1 MVSAIILLNVRR
13 GSINEVGE
21 RLAEIKG
28 ITEVFSVGGRY
39 DLVALVRVPRNE
51 DLAELVTTKLA
62 SEADIERTESLIAYE
77 VFSRHDLEAMFSIGM
92 DEGSPS

>member
-1 MVSAIILLNVRR
+1 MVSAIILMNVRR
-13 GSINEVGE
+13 GKINEVGE
-21 RLAEIKG
+21 RLAETKG

-51 DLAELVTTKLA
+51 DLAELVTSKLA
-62 SEADIERTESLIAYE
+62 LEADIERTESLIAYE

-92 DEGSPS
+92 EEGSSS

>member
-1 MVSAIILLNVRR
+1 MVSAIILMNVRR
-13 GSINEVGE
+13 GKVNQVGE
-21 RLAEIKG
+21 RLADLKG

-51 DLAELVTTKLA
+51 DLADLVTSRLA
-62 SEADIERTESLIAYE
+62 SEPDIERTESLIAYE

-92 DEGSPS
+92 DEVSAS